1 MRFLDLPNEVILL
14 IARQQRPSDLN
25 ALLRTNQHLASILK
39 IALIDRVCELRDEQ
53 MAKRAIYL
61 AANREDRAGLRFF
74 IDRGLHQLVAGG
86 AVLNDAV
93 MTTDVNVLCVL
104 LECGI
109 SPETRDQN
117 QQTALSIA
125 CQHNRLNAL
134 RMLLDDPRVDL
145 NSQDI
150 TGRTPLSYAAGGGHV
165 GVVRVLLA
173 DTRVDTNLG
182 CKNPSSNSSSP
193 LLVTH
198 Q

>member
-1 MRFLDLPNEVILL
+1 MHVLERPNEMIVL
-14 IARQQRPSDLN
+14 IARQQSPRYLN
-25 ALLRTNQHLASILK
+25 TLLRTNRHLASIRK

-61 AANREDRAGLRFF
+61 AATREDRAGLRFF
-74 IDRGLHQLVAGG
+74 IDRGLHRLVAGG
-86 AVLNDAV
+86 AVLTDAV
-93 MTTDVNVLCVL
+93 MSLDAIVLCLL
-104 LECGI
+104 LECGTN
-109 SPETRDQN
+109 PEARDQN

-134 RMLLDDPRVDL
+134 RMLLDDLRVDV

-173 DTRVDTNLG
+173 DARINTNLG
-182 CKNPSSNSSSP
+182 CKKPS
-193 LLVTH
+193 
-198 Q
+198 